1 MINDTFDF
9 SDLITDEIYITQ
21 NQLFHNLRNKFTEF
35 ACTGDLSN
43 FDKEFDKLFSKENG
57 IAVSISQLTY
67 NGNSI
72 YHLPIIIR
80 DRIQDLRNKYHN
92 KFKYHISN
100 HNPDKI
106 LDIFFQLYQ
115 DIYDITDK
123 QFEKKKSPT
132 LKELLANRKSWV

>member
-1 MINDTFDF
+1 MTIDF
-9 SDLITDEIYITQ
+9 SELIIDEIFITYSIFFKD
-21 NQLFHNLRNKFTEF
+21 LKDKFIKY
-35 ACTGDLSN
+35 ACVGDLSD
-43 FDKEFDKLFSKENG
+43 FEEEFDKLFSKENG
-57 IAVSISQLTY
+57 IAVSISQPTY

-132 LKELLANRKSWV
+132 LKELLANRKS